1 MKKVKFL
8 AMMLAAGMFAAC
20 SDALEDSGVDNGG
33 GNQPTT
39 GEGYVRLAINMPTS
53 NGAITKANDKQ
64 DATPDGPDIEFED
77 GVANEYKVTDGI
89 VVFFKDTKGEDD
101 AAPANPDQSAT
112 FVSAY
117 NLSDLTMNNDPTD
130 QVTSRVVTISEAPLV
145 DADEQLYAL
154 VILNRPDAI
163 VLNSGSDG
171 QASTLTVNGTP
182 LTSSSTLAAF
192 NGTDGLVSNTDV
204 TEFTGAS
211 NDDFTMANAPLSTMA
226 GTDAASMSGVE
237 AKTLVPV
244 QAYETE
250 EEAMENDAARI
261 YVERVVAKVTLTGFT
276 ATQGTGDSYT
286 YTKYVKAEDGEAY
299 NGDVVQLDGWLLNVT
314 NKSTKLVRDVS
325 GYSTTDWLATATSPA
340 TNKIARFAGTE
351 VIPIDYAGANY
362 FRIYWAEDGNYDSAT
377 PATDFLTYH
386 TDDADE
392 GNQNAPAENAWNKDT
407 YDKVAS
413 DASRTTDHA
422 LYCLE
427 NTMDYD
433 QMNQDRTTSVLLKTT
448 YKVKFE
454 QAEASAQDF
463 FVCGTSP
470 TKYPAPN
477 TAGATAASTDIVQ
490 FVRTEANKILENPGE
505 QIGEN
510 DLSLKAGAAGG
521 TYGSLAEIKNLFTLI
536 NESDTKWAAIWSQVG
551 AIKYYK
557 GGVSYYYAA
566 LIRHFYD
573 DETDWDAV
581 DDGDNYGV
589 QHLGR
594 YGVVR
599 NNWYEINVQS
609 ISGPG
614 DPEIVTPPSEPDDE
628 TKGYIRAVINVLSW
642 AKREQGVDL

>member
-117 NLSDLTMNNDPTD
+117 NLSGLTMNNDPTD

-171 QASTLTVNGTP
+171 QASTLTVKGTA

-204 TEFTGAS
+204 TAFTGAS

-261 YVERVVAKVTLTGFT
+261 YVERVVAKVTLTGFK

-286 YTKYVKAEDGEAY
+286 YTKEVKAEDGEAY
-299 NGDVVQLDGWLLNVT
+299 NGDEVQLDGWLLNVT

-351 VIPIDYAGANY
+351 AIPIDYAGANY

-433 QMNQDRTTSVLLKTT
+433 QITQDRTTSVLLKTT
-448 YKVKFE
+448 YKVKFG

-477 TAGATAASTDIVQ
+477 TAGATAASPDIVQ
-490 FVRTEANKILENPGE
+490 YVISAANQILQSPN
-505 QIGEN
+505 QISDG
-510 DLSLKAGAAGG
+510 DLRLKDGAAGG
-521 TYGSLAEIKNLFTLI
+521 TYRSLNEIKNLFSLT

-551 AIKYYK
+551 SIRYYK

-573 DETDWDAV
+573 DETPWTVEDA
-581 DDGDNYGV
+581 GNYGV

-599 NNWYEINVQS
+599 NNWYEINIQS

-628 TKGYIRAVINVLSW
+628 TKGYIRAEINVLSW
-642 AKREQGVDL
+642 AKRQQGVDL

>member
-20 SDALEDSGVDNGG
+20 SDALEDSGMDNGG
-33 GNQPTT
+33 GNNIPAT

-117 NLSDLTMNNDPTD
+117 SLTGLTMNNDPTE
-130 QVTSRVVTISEAPLV
+130 QVTNRVVTISVAPLV

-171 QASTLTVNGTP
+171 QASTLTVKGTA

-204 TEFTGAS
+204 TAFTGAS

-226 GTDAASMSGVE
+226 GTNSMSGVE

-261 YVERVVAKVTLTGFT
+261 YVERVVAKVTLTGFE
-276 ATQGTGDSYT
+276 ATRGTGDSYT
-286 YTKYVKAEDGEAY
+286 YTKKVKAEDGEAY

-325 GYSTTDWLATATSPA
+325 GYSTTDWLATTTSPA

-351 VIPIDYAGANY
+351 AIPIDYAGANY

-407 YDKVAS
+407 YDRVAS

-433 QMNQDRTTSVLLKTT
+433 QITQDRTTSVLLKTT
-448 YKVKFE
+448 YKVKFG

-490 FVRTEANKILENPGE
+490 YVISAANQILQSPN
-505 QIGEN
+505 QISDS
-510 DLSLKAGAAGG
+510 DLSLKDGAAGD
-521 TYGSLAEIKNLFTLI
+521 TYGSLDEIKNLFTLI

-551 AIKYYK
+551 AIQYYK

-573 DETDWDAV
+573 DETPWDAV
-581 DDGDNYGV
+581 KDGDNYGV

-599 NNWYEINVQS
+599 NNWYEIKINS

-628 TKGYIRAVINVLSW
+628 TKGYIRAEINVLSW
-642 AKREQGVDL
+642 AKRQQGVDL

>member
-1 MKKVKFL
+1 
-8 AMMLAAGMFAAC
+8 
-20 SDALEDSGVDNGG
+20 
-33 GNQPTT
+33 
-39 GEGYVRLAINMPTS
+39 MPTS
-53 NGAITKANDKQ
+53 NGAITKANDDQ
-64 DATPDGPDIEFED
+64 DATPDGPDIDFED
-77 GVANEYKVTDGI
+77 GVENEYKVTDGI
-89 VVFFKDTKGEDD
+89 VVFFKDTKG
-101 AAPANPDQSAT
+101 AGGTAPANPDQTAT

-117 NLSDLTMNNDPTD
+117 NLSGLTMNNDPTD

-171 QASTLTVNGTP
+171 QASTLTVNGTA

-192 NGTDGLVSNTDV
+192 NGTDGLVSNTNV
-204 TEFTGAS
+204 TAFTGAS

-276 ATQGTGDSYT
+276 PTQGTGNDYT
-286 YTKYVKAEDGEAY
+286 YTMEVEAEDGEAY

-314 NKSTKLVRDVS
+314 NNSTKLVRDVS

-340 TNKIARFAGTE
+340 TNEIARFAGTE
-351 VIPIDYAGANY
+351 AIPIDYAGANY

-433 QMNQDRTTSVLLKTT
+433 QITQDRTTSVLLKTT
-448 YKVKFE
+448 YKVKFG

-490 FVRTEANKILENPGE
+490 YVISAANQILQSPN
-505 QIGEN
+505 QISDG

-521 TYGSLAEIKNLFTLI
+521 TYRSLNEIKNLFSLT
-536 NESDTKWAAIWSQVG
+536 NESDTKWAAIWNQVG
-551 AIKYYK
+551 SIRYYK

-573 DETDWDAV
+573 DETPWDAV
-581 DDGDNYGV
+581 KDGDNYGV

-599 NNWYEINVQS
+599 NNWYEIKINS

-628 TKGYIRAVINVLSW
+628 TKGYIRAEINVLSW
-642 AKREQGVDL
+642 AKRQQGVDL

>member
-33 GNQPTT
+33 GNTPAT

-53 NGAITKANDKQ
+53 NGAITKANDDQ
-64 DATPDGPDIEFED
+64 DATPDGPDIDFED
-77 GVANEYKVTDGI
+77 GVENEYKVTDGI
-89 VVFFKDTKGEDD
+89 VVFFKDTKG
-101 AAPANPDQSAT
+101 AGGTAPANPDQTAT

-117 NLSDLTMNNDPTD
+117 NLSGLTMNNDPTE
-130 QVTSRVVTISEAPLV
+130 QVTNRVVTISVAPLV
-145 DADEQLYAL
+145 NANEQLYAL

-171 QASTLTVNGTP
+171 QASTLTVNGTA

-192 NGTDGLVSNTDV
+192 NSTEGTVSNTDV
-204 TEFTGAS
+204 TAFTGAN
-211 NDDFTMANAPLSTMA
+211 NDDFTMANAPLSTEP
-226 GTDAASMSGVE
+226 GTDAMSGVE

-261 YVERVVAKVTLTGFT
+261 YVERVVAKVTLTGFKPT
-276 ATQGTGDSYT
+276 KGTDNDYT
-286 YTKYVKAEDGEAY
+286 YTKNVKAEDGEAY

-314 NKSTKLVRDVS
+314 NQSTKLVRDVS
-325 GYSTTDWLATATSPA
+325 GYSTTDWLASATGTV
-340 TNKIARFAGTE
+340 TNQIARFAGTE
-351 VIPIDYAGANY
+351 VIPIDYDGANY
-362 FRIYWAEDGNYDSAT
+362 YRIYWAEDGNYDSAT

-407 YDKVAS
+407 YDRVAS

-448 YKVKFE
+448 YKVKFG

-490 FVRTEANKILENPGE
+490 YVISTANGILQKPN
-505 QIGEN
+505 QISNG

-521 TYGSLAEIKNLFTLI
+521 TYDSLEEIKNLFELT
-536 NESDTKWAAIWSQVG
+536 NGSDEKWAAIWSQVG
-551 AIKYYK
+551 SIRYYK

-573 DETDWDAV
+573 DETHWTVEDA
-581 DDGDNYGV
+581 GNYGV

-599 NNWYEINVQS
+599 NNWYEINIQS

-628 TKGYIRAVINVLSW
+628 TKGYIRAEINVLSW
-642 AKREQGVDL
+642 AKRQQGVDL

>member
-20 SDALEDSGVDNGG
+20 SDALEDSGMNYKAA
-33 GNQPTT
+33 
-39 GEGYVRLAINMPTS
+39 YVFISSL
-53 NGAITKANDKQ
+53 KANDDQ
-64 DATPDGPDIEFED
+64 DATPDGPDIDFED
-77 GVANEYKVTDGI
+77 GVENEYKVTDGI
-89 VVFFKDTKGEDD
+89 VVFFKDTKG
-101 AAPANPDQSAT
+101 AGGTAPANPDQTAT

-117 NLSDLTMNNDPTD
+117 NLSGLTMNNDPTD

-171 QASTLTVNGTP
+171 QASTLTVNGTA

-192 NGTDGLVSNTDV
+192 NGTDGLVSNTNV
-204 TEFTGAS
+204 TAFTGAS

-276 ATQGTGDSYT
+276 PTQGTGNDYT
-286 YTKYVKAEDGEAY
+286 YTMEVEAEDGEAY

-314 NKSTKLVRDVS
+314 NNSTKLVRDVS

-340 TNKIARFAGTE
+340 TNEIARFAGTE
-351 VIPIDYAGANY
+351 AIPIDYAGANY

-433 QMNQDRTTSVLLKTT
+433 QITQDRTTSVLLKTT
-448 YKVKFE
+448 YKVKFG

-490 FVRTEANKILENPGE
+490 YVISAANQILQSPN
-505 QIGEN
+505 QISDG

-521 TYGSLAEIKNLFTLI
+521 TYRSLNEIKNLFSLT
-536 NESDTKWAAIWSQVG
+536 NESDTKWAAIWNQVG
-551 AIKYYK
+551 SIRYYK

-573 DETDWDAV
+573 DETPWDAV
-581 DDGDNYGV
+581 KDGDNYGV

-599 NNWYEINVQS
+599 NNWYEIKINS

-628 TKGYIRAVINVLSW
+628 TKGYIRAEINVLSW
-642 AKREQGVDL
+642 AKRQQGVDL